1 MKVTIDDP
9 VPLVRRFCP
18 AFQSDDDSET
28 HEVRA
33 LLGYPNSKTWQEID
47 TGYRS
52 VILAEAGA
60 GKTFEMRA
68 RARYVEEQGN
78 PSFFI
83 RIEDIVDA
91 FEDSFEVGCAES
103 FTQWLDSQDEAW
115 FYLDSVDEARIG
127 NPTTFEKAIR
137 RFSTKI
143 RNAQLR
149 AHVCISSR
157 PYAWRAKSDRDLVR
171 RHLPFKKPQ
180 TERSGENLESSE
192 RDESSADALEV
203 LVLQPLEEDDIRK
216 FADHRSAPDIDR
228 LIRELERTNLTELA
242 VRPFDLEVILDKWKA
257 DVELGSRTELLRH
270 SVERRLDEP
279 DPDRALRQPL
289 NPGKARSGAR
299 ALAAAVVL
307 TDETGI
313 RVPDGGRA
321 GTGIDPQAVLADWEP
336 GEVQNLLAKPVFDDV
351 TYGAVSFRN
360 RVVRELLAAEWFGVL
375 LQRGHS
381 RHEVETLFFREQYG
395 AEFVSPRLR
404 VVLPWL
410 ILDDPEIRNRVL
422 SAHPE
427 IAVEGG
433 DPARLPLP
441 KRRKILADIVDRIAC
456 GEDDG
461 DAGDNHA
468 IARIAQPDLAAE
480 TSALIDRHANNDDAI
495 FFLGR
500 LVWQGDMSECVPPM
514 VDLASDPAR
523 GVFARIAAAQAVMT
537 CGTDAQKSALWN
549 RVRITQELPRRLLA
563 ELVQDAEADAATV
576 PLLLESIERLSPYK
590 RFQATGLTQAL
601 HGYIERLPLPSNG
614 SSEQPL
620 PMLVAGLDALLRRP
634 PFNQDGQCHVSAKFS
649 WLLGP
654 AIHAVERLVSARS
667 KAAMCEPGI
676 AILLN
681 APSARQW
688 HDPVIDDFKDGL
700 GDLVPAW
707 PELNDRLFW
716 EDVNVARIRLEDERK
731 RLDDDWPVQW
741 PEHYWHFGPG
751 SFDRILEWLDSRPL
765 EDDRLVALSLAF
777 RVYRQAEKPAG
788 WLERLRASAT
798 DDSSLR
804 TRLNGLLNLPVSEE
818 DSEWKR
824 REEERQRR
832 LERQNQEEQQQR
844 LDWIAHLKAA
854 PNHIRNPP
862 GLQPGEA
869 SMDQWWLLREIEG
882 DGSRTDRAQGAN
894 WRSLIEEFGE
904 DVAVA
909 YRDAAMDHWRHCEPG
924 LGSEG
929 ANTSSISG
937 SVIFAM
943 VGLEIEAAEA
953 DSFPEHLDASEM
965 RLALRYAVW
974 ELNGFPAWLESMH
987 RARPEAVM
995 EAIETELFWEL
1006 AHTEPGQ
1013 PMHYILHDL
1022 AVYAPWLHGPLV
1034 GALVTW
1040 LQANDPPSDDL
1051 MSHIL
1056 RILKGGCSNPAELAA
1071 LAEVKA
1077 TQGHASEHRPY
1088 WYAIWVDA
1096 DPDTGIE
1103 AVANWL
1109 ATLERKEG
1117 SRAAQLFITALMGS
1131 RHDMGGGLGFENF
1144 LTPRHLKRLYVLM
1157 HKQIRTSEDIN
1168 RVGSGVYSPE
1178 LRDNAQD
1185 ARNKLFQLL
1194 SDIPGKET
1202 YVALTELIEDHPDPN
1217 HRPWMARRAYDRA
1230 KADGD
1235 LEPWTAEQVH
1245 EFSSNLTTTPATLRQ
1260 LFDLTVARV
1269 TDLKNWLEQGNDS
1282 HYRTW
1287 QRAEDENEVRNLVA
1301 GSLNQKWGN
1310 PFTTAQ
1316 EPELAN
1322 SQRMDISLQNT
1333 NVPLPIPIELKLLDK
1348 RWSGPKLCERLQN
1361 QLAGDY
1367 LREGDERYGLMLL
1380 VWQGTKPGRR
1390 WQIDGKRVGVSGLRN
1405 ALKRHWSAISNSFP
1419 NIAAVEVVLIDLTQ
1433 RALRSR

>member
-1 MKVTIDDP
+1 M
-9 VPLVRRFCP
+9 
-18 AFQSDDDSET
+18 
-28 HEVRA
+28 A
-33 LLGYPNSKTWQEID
+33 L
-47 TGYRS
+47 
-52 VILAEAGA
+52 AG
-60 GKTFEMRA
+60 
-68 RARYVEEQGN
+68 
-78 PSFFI
+78 
-83 RIEDIVDA
+83 
-91 FEDSFEVGCAES
+91 
-103 FTQWLDSQDEAW
+103 
-115 FYLDSVDEARIG
+115 
-127 NPTTFEKAIR
+127 
-137 RFSTKI
+137 
-143 RNAQLR
+143 
-149 AHVCISSR
+149 
-157 PYAWRAKSDRDLVR
+157 
-171 RHLPFKKPQ
+171 
-180 TERSGENLESSE
+180 
-192 RDESSADALEV
+192 
-203 LVLQPLEEDDIRK
+203 
-216 FADHRSAPDIDR
+216 
-228 LIRELERTNLTELA
+228 
-242 VRPFDLEVILDKWKA
+242 RPFDLEEILDKWEA
-257 DVELGSRTELLRH
+257 NLALGGRKELLLH
-270 SVERRLDEP
+270 SVERRLGEQ
-279 DPDRALRQPL
+279 DPSRALQQSL
-289 NPGKARSGAR
+289 NPRKARSGAR

-307 TDETGI
+307 TGETGI
-313 RVPDGGRA
+313 RVPDGGYAR
-321 GTGIDPQAVLADWEP
+321 TGLDPQAVLADWEP
-336 GEVQNLLAKPVFDDV
+336 GEVQNLLARPVFDDV
-351 TYGAVSFRN
+351 TYGSVRFRH
-360 RVVRELLAAEWFGVL
+360 RDVRELLAAEWFGEL

-381 RHEVETLFFREQYG
+381 RHEVEALFFRERY
-395 AEFVSPRLR
+395 AVEFVSPRLR
-404 VVLPWL
+404 IVLPWL
-410 ILDDPEIRNRVL
+410 ILDDPEIRRRVL
-422 SAHPE
+422 AEHPE

-456 GEDDG
+456 GTDDG

-468 IARIAQPDLAAE
+468 IARIAQPDLATE

-523 GVFARIAAAQAVMT
+523 GVFARIAAARAVMT

-563 ELVQDAEADAATV
+563 ELVQEAEADAATV
-576 PLLLESIERLSPYK
+576 PLLLESIERLAPYK

-601 HGYIERLPLPSNG
+601 RGFIERLPLPSNG

-634 PFNQDGQCHVSAKFS
+634 PFNQHRQCHVSAKFS

-667 KAAMCEPGI
+667 EAAMREPAL

-681 APSARQW
+681 APGARQW
-688 HDPVIDDFKDGL
+688 HDHGFDAYKDEL

-707 PELNDRLFW
+707 PGLNDLLFW
-716 EDVNVARIRLEDERK
+716 ENVNAARIRLIDEGK
-731 RLDDDWPVQW
+731 RLDNDGPVQL
-741 PEHYWHFGPG
+741 PEHYWHFGPD
-751 SFDRILEWLDSRPL
+751 SLDRILEWLDARDL

-777 RVYRQAEKPAG
+777 RVYQVEEHAPL
-788 WLERLRASAT
+788 LERLRAST
-798 DDSSLR
+798 RDDSVLAA
-804 TRLNGLLNLPVSEE
+804 RLNRLLDPPVPEE
-818 DSEWKR
+818 ILEWQGQ
-824 REEERQRR
+824 EAEQRR
-832 LERQNQEEQQQR
+832 RLKRQNQEEQRQR

-854 PNHIRNPP
+854 PYLVRNPP
-862 GLQPGEA
+862 ELQLGEA
-869 SMDQWWLLREIEG
+869 STDQWWLLREIEG

-929 ANTSSISG
+929 ASTSSISG

-953 DSFPEHLDASEM
+953 DSFPKHLDASEV
-965 RLALRYAVW
+965 RQALRYIVW
-974 ELNGFPAWLESMH
+974 ELNGFPAWLKSMH
-987 RARPEAVM
+987 RARPQAVM
-995 EAIETELFWEL
+995 EALETELVWEL

-1022 AVYAPWLHGPLV
+1022 AVYAPWLHGSLV

-1168 RVGSGVYSPE
+1168 RAGSGVYSPE

-1269 TDLKNWLEQGNDS
+1269 TDLKNWLERGDDS
-1282 HYRTW
+1282 PYRTW
-1287 QRAEDENEVRNLVA
+1287 QRAPHENEIRNLVA
-1301 GSLNQKWGN
+1301 GWLNQNWGN
-1310 PFTTAQ
+1310 SFTTAQ

-1322 SQRMDISLQNT
+1322 SQRMDISLQNP

-1380 VWQGTKPGRR
+1380 VWQGTKPGRQ
-1390 WQIDGKRVGVSGLRN
+1390 WQISGKRVGVPGLCH
-1405 ALKRHWSAISNSFP
+1405 ALKRHWGTISSSFTTSQP
-1419 NIAAVEVVLIDLTQ
+1419 
-1433 RALRSR
+1433 SK